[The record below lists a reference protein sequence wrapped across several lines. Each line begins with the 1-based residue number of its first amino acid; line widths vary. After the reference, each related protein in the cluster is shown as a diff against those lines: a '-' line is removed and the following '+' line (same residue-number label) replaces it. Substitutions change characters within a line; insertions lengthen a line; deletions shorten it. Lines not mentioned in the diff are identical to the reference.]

1 MAEETDPPTNCV
13 ILHHPDA
20 VDTSRPKLMGRHAAG
35 EGFLK
40 GFVRH
45 SGVDGFHAQCFT
57 RDHFEDFK
65 KRVGALDPRRRPCHL
80 VMPGRMGTEAST
92 PRTLVLPGPDISPF
106 AWRRRRQ
113 EGGDYSIVGLTHTT
127 ASETAMTSICDL
139 SIAPTRPW
147 DALVCT
153 SAAVRGM
160 VVKLIEGWH
169 AYLGERLGTAP
180 GMALEL
186 PVIPLGVDCDAFAAG
201 PNGDATRRRLRRRL
215 GIGDDDV
222 VVLFMGRLSFHAK
235 AHPLPMYVGLEAA
248 ASRTGKKIH
257 LIQAGWFANAAIERQ
272 FRDAASQLCPSVNAI
287 FLDGREPEVRAG
299 VWFAADAFTSLSD
312 NVQETFGLTPIE
324 AMAAGLP
331 SVITDWNGYRDT
343 VRHGTDGFSVA
354 TWMPAAGF
362 GSDIALPPEI
372 GVGGPDNSYDHYCGN
387 VSQSTAVDVAAAAT
401 AYAALVANPDLR
413 RSMGQAAR
421 RRALD
426 TFDWRVVVAAYQDLW
441 RHLAEV
447 RSAAAGDAGI
457 RVATAR
463 PPVAAPLVPLYDDP
477 FRLFEGYPT
486 ARIRRET
493 EVRPAPGADGKRLA
507 TLRQSTM
514 NNFAAQHLLGEADT
528 AAILKHLA
536 DRGPTSAGDLA
547 DWITPDRP
555 EPTIRTIAWMAKM
568 GLVTLFN
575 PTPSAIPEPAADDA
589 EEEEPEPAPAFEA
602 DPAPAPEPEPPPEP
616 EEEASE
622 PAPEPYVSSPD
633 ASAAPP
639 PPMDFEG
646 LKEAGLAAREKG
658 DVGAALG
665 FLQKALALQPDD
677 VDLNIT
683 VGEMLAASQSI
694 DAAIDCFRLAI
705 AAAPDR
711 ALAHVNLGKALM
723 LKGRSDE
730 AIAAFRKAV
739 ELAPEDADTAYIL
752 GVALRRAGALFEAV
766 QALRGCVEKR
776 ADRPDFLYQLGLALK
791 AQGRRAE
798 AMDCYRKGIHI
809 APTHVYLKAA
819 EASLVVDNRRPS
831 RAGRGKR
838 GGRIALFMGQ
848 PFHHVLLRPAFDA
861 LAESRWPLLTG
872 DVKEA
877 IEFDAD
883 VVVTCDT
890 PPPALRHQAPQAQ
903 FVYVQP
909 GFTGGKRMVG
919 PAIAADYAAV
929 VTAADRERLIA
940 AGLPTEKIWPI
951 GALQMDRL
959 FRCDPGPP
967 PLPPVEGKKTVLFAP
982 TADPRLSAAPM
993 LTDYVAD
1000 RIRGTRTDVRVVVK
1014 PHPLTCDHQPKWMA
1028 WWRGLAAADA
1038 DVHLVEDA
1046 AADAQPWLGIADV
1059 LVTDAS
1065 SVAFQYLALDRPI
1078 VLVTNPARGR
1088 PGIDYDPDAVEW
1100 RWRTIGEEV
1109 TSADALAAA
1118 VGRALADPGGYRAQR
1133 AECRREL
1140 FDGLDDG
1147 QATDRLVARLKALG
1161 G

>member
-45 SGVDGFHAQCFT
+45 SGVSEFHAQCFS
-57 RDHFEDFK
+57 REHFEDFK

-80 VMPGRMGTEAST
+80 VVPGRMGTEAST

-113 EGGDYSIVGLTHTT
+113 EVDYSIVGLTHTT
-127 ASETAMTSICDL
+127 ASETAMTAICDL
-139 SIAPTRPW
+139 SVAPTRPW

-153 SAAVRGM
+153 SGAVKGM
-160 VVKLIEGWH
+160 VEKLLEGWH

-180 GMALEL
+180 GTALEL
-186 PVIPLGVDCDAFAAG
+186 PVIPLGVDCDAFTDG
-201 PNGDATRRRLRRRL
+201 PNGEATRRRLRRRL

-222 VVLFMGRLSFHAK
+222 VALFMGRLSFHAK

-299 VWFAADAFTSLSD
+299 VWFAADLFTSLSD

-331 SVITDWNGYRDT
+331 SVITDWNGYRET

-362 GSDIALPPEI
+362 GADIALPPEI
-372 GVGGPDNSYDHYCGN
+372 GAGGPDNAYDHYCGN

-401 AYAALVANPDLR
+401 AYAALVVNPDLR

-441 RHLAEV
+441 RHLTEV
-447 RSAAAGDAGI
+447 RAAAAGGAGI
-457 RVATAR
+457 RVAVAR
-463 PPVAAPLVPLYDDP
+463 PTGAAPLVPLYDDP

-486 ARIRRET
+486 ARIRRAT
-493 EVRPAPGADGKRLA
+493 EVRPAPGADGQRLA

-536 DRGPTSAGDLA
+536 DRGPTAAGNLA
-547 DWITPDRP
+547 DWIAPDRP

-589 EEEEPEPAPAFEA
+589 EKEESEPAPAFEA
-602 DPAPAPEPEPPPEP
+602 EPEPSPGS

-622 PAPEPYVSSPD
+622 PAPKPVA
-633 ASAAPP
+633 ASAGEPAAPTP
-639 PPMDFEG
+639 TDFEG

-677 VDLNIT
+677 VDLNVN

-705 AAAPDR
+705 AAAPDH
-711 ALAHVNLGKALM
+711 ALAHVDLGKALM
-723 LKGRSDE
+723 LKGRADE

-776 ADRPDFLYQLGLALK
+776 PNRADFLYQLGLALK

-838 GGRIALFMGQ
+838 GGRIALFMSQ

-909 GFTGGKRMVG
+909 GFTGGKRMVA

-929 VTAADRERLIA
+929 ITTADRERLIA
-940 AGLPTEKIWPI
+940 AGLPTEKIWPT

-959 FRCDPGPP
+959 FRRDPGPP

-1000 RIRGTRTDVRVVVK
+1000 RIRGTRTDLRVVIK

-1028 WWRGLAAADA
+1028 WWRGLVAADA
-1038 DVHLVEDA
+1038 DVHLIEDA
-1046 AADAQPWLGIADV
+1046 AADVQPWLGIADV

-1088 PGIDYDPDAVEW
+1088 PGADYDPDALEW

-1109 TSADALAAA
+1109 TGADGLAAA
-1118 VGRALADPGGYRAQR
+1118 VGRALADPDGYRAQR
-1133 AECRREL
+1133 AECRSEL